1 MRLLSPPERGF
12 ITELVCSPIGE
23 GLWRLREPLVY
34 HSELL
39 ETVAVPSGFVCD
51 GNSLPRLA
59 RVVSERMD
67 YAEAGFLH
75 DYLYR
80 KGAVYSNPDVE
91 LTRQLA
97 DEVYREALEVLGL
110 WGPRRWLRW
119 TGLRL
124 GAWRVWQRRD
134 VFWRPRESDYS

>member
-1 MRLLSPPERGF
+1 MPTPILQERGF
-12 ITELVCSPIGE
+12 LTPLVCTPCGD

-34 HSELL
+34 QSELIDFA
-39 ETVAVPSGFVCD
+39 AVPPNFICD

-80 KGAVYSNPDVE
+80 KGAVYGNPDVE
-91 LTRQLA
+91 LTRSLA
-97 DEVYREALEVLGL
+97 DRVYVEALESLGL
-110 WGPRRWLRW
+110 GKIRRWLRW
-119 TGLRL
+119 TALRAF
-124 GAWRVWQRRD
+124 AWSAWQKRD
-134 VFWRPRESDYS
+134 VFWRPRELD